1 MQSPNM
7 CRTVAAPL
15 GDDPSR
21 RRFLAAG
28 SAATVFASLRVAIAH
43 AEGGKARAVAAFES
57 DPVFAAIAAWESAM
71 AAVDAAR
78 ADEAT
83 WEARVRDW
91 FARTTD
97 VFRSEPTTQAG
108 ALALLSFVGENINLY
123 KDGKDEGP
131 GAILRSVAVLNAWTN
146 SNH

>member
-1 MQSPNM
+1 MQSPITA
-7 CRTVAAPL
+7 RAVAAPL

-28 SAATVFASLRVAIAH
+28 SAATVFASLRSAIAQ
-43 AEGGKARAVAAFES
+43 AEGGNVRDVVAFES

-78 ADEAT
+78 DDDAAWT
-83 WEARVRDW
+83 ARVREW
-91 FARTTD
+91 FARAGD
-97 VFRSEPTTQAG
+97 VFRSEPRTQAG

-123 KDGKDEGP
+123 NDGKEEGP